1 MTATLT
7 YKRGTEEREIACTA
21 LLTIGRTPPNEIVIP
36 HPKVSRNHAIIRML
50 KPGEHYL
57 IDVGSTN
64 GTYLNGRRIVIPTLL
79 NDLDVITLEDCSLT
93 FHAPPPPPIS
103 GEHEE
108 DGPMT
113 VTMTSVGIE
122 VEEVTFLVC
131 DIRNYTPLSES
142 LAPSSLAALM
152 ARWFKSATQAIAE
165 GFGTVDKFIGDA
177 VMVRWKPDAGKDA
190 AWPVLCALRVAKRL
204 SDICAEVNRT
214 VPGLPCPF
222 RIGVGINTGRAVL
235 GTLGGSG
242 YREYTAIGDAVNM
255 AFRFE
260 SESKALGKDVVVGP
274 DSYKHLPRRAWE
286 RACRD
291 VTVKGKNEPV
301 SVWAIAF
308 DEIDAI
314 LAGGE

>member
-1 MTATLT
+1 
-7 YKRGTEEREIACTA
+7 
-21 LLTIGRTPPNEIVIP
+21 
-36 HPKVSRNHAIIRML
+36 
-50 KPGEHYL
+50 
-57 IDVGSTN
+57 
-64 GTYLNGRRIVIPTLL
+64 
-79 NDLDVITLEDCSLT
+79 
-93 FHAPPPPPIS
+93 
-103 GEHEE
+103 
-108 DGPMT
+108 MT